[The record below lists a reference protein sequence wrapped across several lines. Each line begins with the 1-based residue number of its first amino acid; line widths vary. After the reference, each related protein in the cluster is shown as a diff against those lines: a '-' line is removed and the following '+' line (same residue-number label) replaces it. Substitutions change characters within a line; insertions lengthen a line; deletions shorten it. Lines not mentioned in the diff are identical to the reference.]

1 MIVNGIKIITNL
13 LRDDVNF
20 IQKYG
25 KKIVEKVPYK
35 VNVKVEKKGKQSW
48 KKNK

>member
-1 MIVNGIKIITNL
+1 MIINGIKIITNL
-13 LRDDVNF
+13 FRDDF

-25 KKIVEKVPYK
+25 KKIIEKVPYK